1 MKYPK
6 RLSFLNGFLNV
17 VMVIMIILFIG
28 LSISYIITIDKNM
41 NDIIS
46 LIVVVLLFSGYF
58 VIVMYLKGIIGSIR
72 QRDPFN
78 LNNISYFKNIGYIIL
93 AIGIVEAVI
102 NYPKQSYGL
111 EIMATS
117 YGSIK
122 PIFFLYLVLSILSF
136 ILSDVFRMAMEI
148 KDENDLTV

>member
-17 VMVIMIILFIG
+17 VMVFMIILLFTFSG
-28 LSISYIITIDKNM
+28 LFYIIKDKTI

-46 LIVVVLLFSGYF
+46 LVGMVLLFSGFF
-58 VIVMYLKGIIGSIR
+58 VITIYLKGIIKSIR
-72 QRDPFN
+72 QKDPFN
-78 LNNISYFKNIGYIIL
+78 LNNVRYFKNIGYIIF
-93 AIGIVEAVI
+93 AIGIIEAVG
-102 NYPKQSYGL
+102 NYPNSTG
-111 EIMATS
+111 IAIIGTS
-117 YGSIK
+117 NGSIK

>member
-17 VMVIMIILFIG
+17 VMVFMIMLLFTFSGFIIIK
-28 LSISYIITIDKNM
+28 DKTM

-46 LIVVVLLFSGYF
+46 LIGMVLLFSGFF
-58 VIVMYLKGIIGSIR
+58 VITIYLKCIVKSIR
-72 QRDPFN
+72 QKDPFN
-78 LNNISYFKNIGYIIL
+78 LNNVRYFKNIGYIIF
-93 AIGIVEAVI
+93 AIGIIEAI
-102 NYPKQSYGL
+102 GNYPNSTG
-111 EIMATS
+111 IAIIGTS
-117 YGSIK
+117 NGSIK